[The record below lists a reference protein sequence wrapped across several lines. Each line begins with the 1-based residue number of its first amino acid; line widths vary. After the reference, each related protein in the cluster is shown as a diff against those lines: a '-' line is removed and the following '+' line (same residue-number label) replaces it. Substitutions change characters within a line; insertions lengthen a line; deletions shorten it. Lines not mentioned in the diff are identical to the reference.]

1 MGDSRLPARDAR
13 QRSGAWPLVRTADG
27 SWTAIEPVGGRALH
41 DLAGA
46 RTEARGRFARA
57 LGLDRV
63 RGARKVRL
71 LDVGSGL
78 LHNLAAAVECATC
91 LGFEL
96 EALGLEHSPAVLEL
110 AARLPADPDP
120 RFEAAR
126 RGVGE
131 ALGGTGLRGVRVE
144 LLRGPAEALID
155 DLPAQGFDAVFL
167 DGYAP
172 SGGGPLWDPDFLR
185 RLASKLAPG
194 GALATYTS
202 SALVRAA
209 LIASGLE
216 VEAGPRLGLKAGG
229 TIARRAGSEPAP
241 LRPMG
246 RPLNER
252 HRAKLARRAR
262 RIGG

>member
-1 MGDSRLPARDAR
+1 MGGARLSADESRR
-13 QRSGAWPLVRTADG
+13 RSSAWPLVRTADG
-27 SWTAIEPVGGRALH
+27 SWTAIEPASGRALH

-63 RGARKVRL
+63 RAARRVRL

-78 LHNLAAAVECATC
+78 LHNLAAAVECATTR
-91 LGFEL
+91 GFQF
-96 EALGLEHSPAVLEL
+96 EALGIESSAAVLEL
-110 AARLPADPDP
+110 ATGLPADADP
-120 RFEAAR
+120 RFEGAR
-126 RGVGE
+126 RRTIESLDGPGP
-131 ALGGTGLRGVRVE
+131 LGVRVE
-144 LLRGPAEALID
+144 LLRGCAEALLD
-155 DLPAQGFDAVFL
+155 DLPARGFDAVFL

-172 SGGGPLWDPDFLR
+172 SGGGPLWEPDFLR

-202 SALVRAA
+202 SALVRAT

-216 VEAGPRLGLKAGG
+216 VSAGPRLGLKAGG
-229 TIARRAGSEPAP
+229 TIARRAGTEPGP
-241 LRPMG
+241 LEPIG
-246 RPLNER
+246 RPLTER
-252 HRAKLARRAR
+252 ERAKLVRRAR